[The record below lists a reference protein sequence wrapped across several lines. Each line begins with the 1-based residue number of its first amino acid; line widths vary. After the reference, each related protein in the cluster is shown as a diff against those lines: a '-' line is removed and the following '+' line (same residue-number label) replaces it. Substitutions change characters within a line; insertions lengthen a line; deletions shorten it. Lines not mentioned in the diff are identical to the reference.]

1 MIPDIAYRFRC
12 SVDVIR
18 SERGAA
24 LVEYSLLIAL
34 IALTAIAALRLL
46 GGQVS
51 ENYSDINSNIS
62 ANT

>member
-1 MIPDIAYRFRC
+1 MIPDIAYRIRC
-12 SVDVIR
+12 SVQVFR
-18 SERGAA
+18 SERGAT

-46 GGQVS
+46 GGQVA
-51 ENYSDINSNIS
+51 EEYSDINSNIS